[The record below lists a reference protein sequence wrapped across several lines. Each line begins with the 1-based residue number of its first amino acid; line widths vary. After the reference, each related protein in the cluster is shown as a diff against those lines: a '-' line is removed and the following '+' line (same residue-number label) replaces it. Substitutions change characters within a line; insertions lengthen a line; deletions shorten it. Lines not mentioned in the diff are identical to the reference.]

1 MVCPALC
8 RMNDYKVYYWK
19 GMKES
24 MKYLVMFII
33 LTGLL
38 TVVTSSPV
46 PAQDKTN
53 NISKQAPSQAIL
65 KKNAVKI
72 DKFKIN
78 GAKSVQQGQK
88 EISKS
93 ESNSKVKTAQT
104 KKPVK
109 VGQNKISE
117 SKSTIKTKVTSEKKA
132 VVPE

>member
-1 MVCPALC
+1 
-8 RMNDYKVYYWK
+8 
-19 GMKES
+19 

>member
-1 MVCPALC
+1 MA
-8 RMNDYKVYYWK
+8 
-19 GMKES
+19 ES
-24 MKYLVMFII
+24 MKYLVLFII
-33 LTGLL
+33 LIGLL
-38 TVVTSSPV
+38 PVVTSSPV
-46 PAQDKTN
+46 SAQDKTN
-53 NISKQAPSQAIL
+53 DISKQVPNQKIL

-93 ESNSKVKTAQT
+93 ESDSKVKTAQA

-117 SKSTIKTKVTSEKKA
+117 SKSKIKTKVTSAKKA